1 MDSVVD
7 ALILFT
13 AVAAAG
19 LFSKILKRLSLPL
32 IQIAIGVI
40 VSILVP
46 MPFSSGINADILLL
60 LFIAPLLFNES
71 RHVDKAELWQRHN
84 GVISLS
90 FGLVVT
96 IMVCVGFAVHGLI
109 PAIPLAIAFAMGAAM
124 GPTDVTAVVALM
136 KDIRFGK
143 RHEALLKG
151 EALFNGVSGTVCF
164 QCSLAVALT
173 GVFAVSQAG
182 ELLAMDLVGGLLFGG
197 ICGVAAWFLMRVA
210 SDYLIDSPSAYVVL
224 EMAIPF
230 VVYLASE
237 AMGIGSI
244 IAVVCCGLVF
254 SMMPKRQTPRTARMH
269 VQSEGTWSTIEYLL
283 NGIIF
288 VVLGMQ
294 LPVVFDPMIT
304 TSMIEPAY
312 LLFCVVA
319 IVFLLE
325 SVRFIWVL
333 CMDVVNAAHQGDSI
347 KGCFGIK
354 AIANDL
360 AMTFAGT
367 KGGVTL
373 SLVLTLPGTL
383 AFGESFILRPE
394 AIFVVS
400 GVILCTLL
408 LANFAVPALVGFGEG
423 DDKTHDSADSE
434 IMLLGRT
441 MVAIQLDSG
450 RTGLARDCKTPTVE
464 PRMLDLLETTIP
476 ISEMPRYFDRVDE
489 SATMI
494 VLGRYS
500 ERIKE
505 LIPCASSTVK
515 ESAEAICD
523 KVDSL
528 YDRAVRAQEK
538 SKTTDKAEPQDR
550 REVKQRRKAVLRDTK
565 GAVSDIQE
573 KAYVQQL
580 KIIESMMLKEELTA
594 ENAKE
599 LKNEIYLQQMI
610 S

>member
-7 ALILFT
+7 ALILFS

-19 LFSKILKRLSLPL
+19 LFSKVFKRLSLPL
-32 IQIAIGVI
+32 IQIAIGII
-40 VSILVP
+40 VSLLIP
-46 MPFSSGINADILLL
+46 MPFSSGINADVLLL

-71 RHVDKAELWQRHN
+71 RHVDKAELWQRRN

-90 FGLVVT
+90 FGLVAL
-96 IMVCVGFAVHGLI
+96 IMVCVGLVVHGLI

-151 EALFNGVSGTVCF
+151 EALFNDVSGTVCF
-164 QCSLAVALT
+164 QCSVAVATT
-173 GVFAVSQAG
+173 GAFAVSQAG
-182 ELLAMDLVGGLLFGG
+182 ELLVMDLVGGLLFGG
-197 ICGVAAWFLMRVA
+197 VCGVAAWILMRIA
-210 SDYLIDSPSAYVVL
+210 SDYLVDSPSAYVVL
-224 EMAIPF
+224 EMAMPF
-230 VVYLASE
+230 VVYLISE

-254 SMMPKRQTPRTARMH
+254 SIMPKRETPKTARML

-294 LPVVFDPMIT
+294 LPVVFDPMLS
-304 TSMIEPAY
+304 TSAIEPAY
-312 LLFCVVA
+312 LLLCIA
-319 IVFLLE
+319 IVVVLLE
-325 SVRFIWVL
+325 SVRFVWVL
-333 CMDVVNAAHQGDSI
+333 CMDIVNAGHEGNPIRGCFSI
-347 KGCFGIK
+347 K
-354 AIANDL
+354 ALANDL

-383 AFGESFILRPE
+383 ATGEGFVLRPE
-394 AIFVVS
+394 AIFLVS
-400 GVILCTLL
+400 GVILCTLI
-408 LANFAVPALVGFGEG
+408 LANFAVPALIAFGEG
-423 DDKTHDSADSE
+423 DGKTHSSADSE
-434 IMLLGRT
+434 ITLLGRT
-441 MVAIQLDSG
+441 MVAIQLESG
-450 RTGLARDCKTPTVE
+450 RTGLTRDCEMPAIE
-464 PRMLDLLETTIP
+464 SLMLDLLECMIP
-476 ISEMPRYFDRVDE
+476 VSDMPGYFDRVDE

-494 VLGRYS
+494 VLGRYAARIRKQIPQAS
-500 ERIKE
+500 NAIKE
-505 LIPCASSTVK
+505 GAGR
-515 ESAEAICD
+515 ICKKID
-523 KVDSL
+523 DL
-528 YDRAVRAQEK
+528 YEQAVRAQEE
-538 SKTTDKAEPQDR
+538 SKDVEKIQSHDR
-550 REVKQRRKAVLRDTK
+550 KFAKKEKRAVLRDTK
-565 GAVSDIQE
+565 GAVKDVQE

-580 KIIESMMLKEELTA
+580 KIIESMVTREELTA

-610 S
+610 C